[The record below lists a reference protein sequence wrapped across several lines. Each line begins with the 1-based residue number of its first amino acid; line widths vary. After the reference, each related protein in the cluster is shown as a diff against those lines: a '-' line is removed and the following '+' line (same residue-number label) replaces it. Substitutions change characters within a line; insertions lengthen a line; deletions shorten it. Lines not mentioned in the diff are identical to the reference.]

1 MDYGLFAIVFIH
13 YILAENFFFHSSMR
27 NHASNCLNNDDLEMF
42 PESENFPKKGSKEKV
57 IQLAIYCHC
66 RQVWVESDKG
76 IFER

>member
-13 YILAENFFFHSSMR
+13 YILAEKKFFHSSMR

-42 PESENFPKKGSKEKV
+42 PESENSPKKRSKEKV
-57 IQLAIYCHC
+57 IQLAIYCLC

-76 IFER
+76 VFER